1 MMNGDG
7 ASDDEGDENMDNQY
21 DDEEKASE
29 GDEAAAIPQSQE

>member
-1 MMNGDG
+1 
-7 ASDDEGDENMDNQY
+7 MDNQY